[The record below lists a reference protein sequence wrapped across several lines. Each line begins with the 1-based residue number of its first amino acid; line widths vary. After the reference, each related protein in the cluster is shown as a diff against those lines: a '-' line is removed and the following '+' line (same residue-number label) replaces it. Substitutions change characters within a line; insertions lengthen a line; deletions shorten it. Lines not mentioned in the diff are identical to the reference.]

1 MIRAQANREA
11 VNQLKRPAKRE
22 DRKASVW
29 TAMLQAEPYA
39 VVLRA
44 FVDRAHDDSER
55 RH

>member
-29 TAMLQAEPYA
+29 TAMTLKPNTTTCTL
-39 VVLRA
+39 VVLRRVA
-44 FVDRAHDDSER
+44 
-55 RH
+55 